1 MDNFFEELDF
11 EKTVR
16 DFEFTRR
23 AVRGISRV
31 INSRDFEDMDAE
43 MIFRY
48 LFREM
53 EMVSFRDYLKRYIYM
68 HAQMEEPF
76 WKLEDDVF
84 RQIIMESFE
93 ENEAPHSFEPTTK
106 KWSAQV
112 KSWLNQENARRQ
124 TIFLLGFGLRMS
136 PEDVS
141 DFLTKVLKEED
152 FDFSNAREVIFW
164 YCYKNQLPWK
174 EAQRLLTA
182 YETVKPRPLP
192 LRYRRLS
199 RAELL
204 QSSRFDLGKESN
216 LLSWLAFLKLDGSS
230 EDTQRIAY
238 EYFEQLLQKAKEE
251 VAAIWQQDEEEAGS
265 RKIIRPEDIS
275 SADVEKVIC
284 SGIPVNQ
291 SGNLQKM
298 SASALGRHFRQ
309 RRMSRQRIDGV
320 QKKQLPV
327 ERFDLITLLFFYHA
341 QHADPDFPEENC
353 RRYIE
358 EIDGILEACGMMKLY
373 PVNPYEA
380 FILMCLLSECPLATY
395 SEIWELSYTDTP

>member
-23 AVRGISRV
+23 AMRGISTV
-31 INSRDFEDMDAE
+31 VNSRDFEDMDAE
-43 MIFRY
+43 MIFRF

-84 RQIIMESFE
+84 RQIIMDSFE
-93 ENEAPHSFEPTTK
+93 ENQAPHSFEPTTK

-124 TIFLLGFGLRMS
+124 TVFLLGFGLRMS
-136 PEDVS
+136 SEDVS

-152 FDFSNAREVIFW
+152 FDYSNAQEVVFW
-164 YCYKNQLPWK
+164 YCYRNQLPWR
-174 EAQRLLTA
+174 EAQRLLA
-182 YETVKPRPLP
+182 LYRDLKPKPLP
-192 LRYRRLS
+192 LRFRRLS
-199 RAELL
+199 RSELTG
-204 QSSRFDLGKESN
+204 SKRFDLSVESN
-216 LLSWLAFLKLDGSS
+216 LLSYLSFLKLDGSA
-230 EDTQRIAY
+230 EDTQKIAY
-238 EYFEQLLQKAKEE
+238 AHFERLLKQAKEE
-251 VAAIWQQDEEEAGS
+251 VAKIWQQDEDEAGS
-265 RKIIRPEDIS
+265 GKIIRAENIS
-275 SADVEKVIC
+275 SADIEKVIC
-284 SGIPVNQ
+284 SGIPVNK

-298 SASALGRHFRQ
+298 SASVLGRHFRQ

-320 QKKQLPV
+320 QKKQIPV
-327 ERFDLITLLFFYHA
+327 ERFDLITLLFFCHA
-341 QHADPDFPEENC
+341 QNADPDFPEENC

-358 EIDGILEACGMMKLY
+358 EIDGILEECGMMKIY

-380 FILMCLLSECPLATY
+380 FVLMCLLSECPLATY
-395 SEIWELSYTDTP
+395 SEIWELSYTDGT